1 VQHAFAL
8 DYGVRVHP
16 GGSIAIPRQRIV
28 IVERGTGAQQ
38 AAVPPGRAMTHG
50 GRVDTNDCRA
60 RAETGIDRRQTAA
73 AKSNYAHIGVHLADE
88 LRIDGAAG
96 GVPE

>member
-1 VQHAFAL
+1 
-8 DYGVRVHP
+8 
-16 GGSIAIPRQRIV
+16 
-28 IVERGTGAQQ
+28 
-38 AAVPPGRAMTHG
+38 MTHG
-50 GRVDTNDCRA
+50 GRVDTNDRRA